1 MNKSKLKSKK
11 QTKMQPNVVGL
22 RELRESMD
30 SYVNRVSNGESFL
43 VLRKSRPVF
52 KMEPVDEWGDEGSWD
67 MLDLRDKNGNGMNI
81 HEFAA
86 MIKKSIT
93 DDEQKSKVSKKNKQ
107 KRESSSIPGN

>member
-1 MNKSKLKSKK
+1 MYKSKSKK

-30 SYVNRVSNGESFL
+30 SYVNRVSKGESFL

-67 MLDLRDKNGNGMNI
+67 MLDLRDKNGNGMPFG
-81 HEFAA
+81 EFVE
-86 MIKKSIT
+86 MVKKSIA
-93 DDEQKSKVSKKNKQ
+93 DDEQKPKISKKVTSKSKVSSN
-107 KRESSSIPGN
+107 